1 MGEFYFHKLD
11 SVWQGR
17 RQVGIS
23 LLSTN
28 KESSQDDMKLQLQA
42 RQMETPTAEAEASDD
57 KLVYLLFPLT
67 KKSDQDDT
75 MKLHP
80 QHPHIIKGSTNDSTS
95 TEAKDNVGAPSTTT
109 SPSAVKRNNNNVL
122 ALAETMANIS
132 MFIALSEKML
142 KRSRMTLVR
151 SEFLPS

>member
-1 MGEFYFHKLD
+1 MGEFYSRKLD

-28 KESSQDDMKLQLQA
+28 KKSSQDDMKLQLQA
-42 RQMETPTAEAEASDD
+42 RQMETPTAEAESSDD
-57 KLVYLLFPLT
+57 KLVYLFFPLT
-67 KKSDQDDT
+67 KKSDQNDT

-80 QHPHIIKGSTNDSTS
+80 QTSSGSTNDSTS
-95 TEAKDNVGAPSTTT
+95 AEAKDNVGAPCTTT